1 MFGLTIKALKHV
13 LEHSW
18 VKSTINVGPNGI
30 KDGNVVQLEIIG
42 REGEEPFPGF
52 TQQVIGWLDDGTISE
67 VKDFCVV
74 EAPINVHGSDGCV
87 MITRKIVTLA
97 LADQG
102 GSDKS

>member
-18 VKSTINVGPNGI
+18 VKSTINVGPSGI
-30 KDGNVVQLEIIG
+30 PDGRVVQLEIIG
-42 REGEEPFPGF
+42 RESEEPFPGF
-52 TQQVIGWLDDGTISE
+52 TDQVIGWLDDGTISE

-74 EAPINVHGSDGCV
+74 EAPINLHGSDSCV
-87 MITRKIVTLA
+87 MITRKIVTLS

-102 GSDKS
+102 RSDKS